1 MKTKKYALI
10 VLSILMILLVF
21 ASSASAADANATDV
35 LSVDE
40 STSINNEKLALD
52 YSLDNAASNDTNAVE
67 NEEILQNP
75 NYDDVLGVEYSFPS
89 EITAGEEF
97 SFSFSSEEPVDV
109 VNLIFEDNQERWKP
123 TNPLGE
129 SLSYTYN
136 GDIRGRS
143 TVSLVFTIGSIGDS
157 YNLM

>member
-1 MKTKKYALI
+1 M
-10 VLSILMILLVF
+10 
-21 ASSASAADANATDV
+21 
-35 LSVDE
+35 
-40 STSINNEKLALD
+40 
-52 YSLDNAASNDTNAVE
+52 DNAVANDTNAVE
-67 NEEILQNP
+67 NDKEILQNP